1 MQINQNVVKLKKI
14 QKRKK
19 VSSKDYGVSSLDV
32 IVTNF
37 FYFFFLFLPLN
48 LKFSS
53 FLTIFKYYN

>member
-19 VSSKDYGVSSLDV
+19 VSSKDYGVSSLDA

-37 FYFFFLFLPLN
+37 FYFFFV
-48 LKFSS
+48 
-53 FLTIFKYYN
+53 TISNFEI

>member
-19 VSSKDYGVSSLDV
+19 VSSKDYGVSSLDA

-37 FYFFFLFLPLN
+37 FLFLFLLLSLI
-48 LKFSS
+48 LKFNS

>member
-19 VSSKDYGVSSLDV
+19 VSSKDYGVSSLDA

-37 FYFFFLFLPLN
+37 FFISFFV
-48 LKFSS
+48 
-53 FLTIFKYYN
+53 TISNFEI